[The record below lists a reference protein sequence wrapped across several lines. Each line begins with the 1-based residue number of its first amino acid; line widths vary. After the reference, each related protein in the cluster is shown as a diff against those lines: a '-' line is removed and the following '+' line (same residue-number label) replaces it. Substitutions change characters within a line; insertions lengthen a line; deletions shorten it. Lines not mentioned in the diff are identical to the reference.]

1 MKRTLCVLCLIF
13 LFLSACSDDGSGSV
27 SLDNGESGGVFYSAS
42 GHSPKL
48 MSAVGGDYLVF
59 SDSVNGT
66 SAVSWTDLHTG
77 KTFTLPLGTTAAI
90 KELSSRDDGRVA
102 WIVDGRLLSL
112 DIARTSLAGDTSVTE
127 SLDTLA
133 SGIVSPRGLAMDSA
147 GVYWGDSTS
156 VMGLAFSDGMPDSA
170 SEPVTL
176 ASGVGALL
184 RVAVS
189 DGWLYFVESYDR
201 PGGKIMRMDLDG
213 FPGTVPFAESFA
225 DSLGSPYD
233 ITFTTDNV
241 CWGEIDAPAAIWCKS
256 KDGGSAWEVSPD
268 FPIPL
273 TVSALG
279 SSGNTL
285 FYRDS
290 IYILRY
296 STDGSDSNGVVAK
309 VSGVYSSSFSENF
322 VVADGT
328 LYWRDGYDIRSV
340 SASNAIDFSSPVS
353 GSTKCQYSY
362 NGTASTYGGAYF
374 GQFVYKTRLND
385 TSAWT
390 SRAISVNLTMNCV
403 AKMDT
408 GTVLNITWAKVND
421 PYFGCQWGC
430 TPLTGSVATLPE
442 PPANSSSPSAA
453 GDGIVV
459 LFPNGATLVTANA
472 AGELTISSDG
482 GTISSSL
489 NAGDYGDGDVV
500 YAWDACSTVT
510 GTSCF
515 PVFSATAFATAD
527 ATYPSWVL
535 DKSAL

>member
-13 LFLSACSDDGSGSV
+13 LFLSACADDGSGSA
-27 SLDNGESGGVFYSAS
+27 SLGNGESGDVFYSAS

-59 SDSVNGT
+59 SDSVNGS

-77 KTFTLPLGTTAAI
+77 KTFTLSLGTTAAI
-90 KELSSRDDGRVA
+90 KELSTRDDGRVA

-112 DIARTSLAGDTSVTE
+112 DIAQTSLAGDTSVTE
-127 SLDTLA
+127 RLDTLA

-156 VMGLAFSDGMPDSA
+156 VMGLGFSDGMPDPA

-176 ASGVGALL
+176 ATGVGALL

-189 DGWLYFVESYDR
+189 GGWLYFVESYDR

-213 FPGTVPFAESFA
+213 FPGTVPSAELFA
-225 DSLGSPYD
+225 DSLGSPFD

-241 CWGEIDAPAAIWCKS
+241 CWGEIYAPAAIWCKS

-309 VSGVYSSSFSENF
+309 IFGFYSSSFSENF
-322 VVADGT
+322 VVAGGT
-328 LYWRDGYDIRSV
+328 LYLRDGYDIRSV
-340 SASNAIDFSSPVS
+340 STSNTIDFSSPVS
-353 GSTKCQYSY
+353 GSRKCQYSY
-362 NGTASTYGGAYF
+362 NGTASTYGGNYF
-374 GQFVYKTRLND
+374 GQFVYKTRPND

-390 SRAISVNLTMNCV
+390 SRAISVNLTMSCV
-403 AKMDT
+403 VKMDT
-408 GTVLNITWAKVND
+408 VTVLNITWVKVND

-430 TPLTGSVATLPE
+430 TPSTGSVATLPE
-442 PPANSSSPSAA
+442 PQANPSSPSAA
-453 GDGIVV
+453 GDGIVI
-459 LFPNGATLVTANA
+459 LFPNGATLATANA

-482 GTISSSL
+482 GTLSSSL
-489 NAGDYGDGDVV
+489 SAGDYGDGDVV
-500 YAWDACSTVT
+500 YAWNACSIAT
-510 GTSCF
+510 GSCF
-515 PVFSATAFATAD
+515 PVFSATAD
-527 ATYPSWVL
+527 ATYPSWIL